1 MQDDADAEAV
11 ARIQELDGQ
20 LEDQATRAR
29 RDSQLATAAAR
40 RMHQRT
46 ASAHERAMVAK
57 RRELAA
63 HARAIELHERAAALQ
78 ERLGHSDRAAN
89 ARQHAEHA
97 RELQERALEEQTAQE
112 AAATRGGGHRAG

>member
-1 MQDDADAEAV
+1 MQDDADAEAA
-11 ARIQELDGQ
+11 ARIQELGEQ
-20 LEDQATRAR
+20 LKDQATQAR
-29 RDSQLATAAAR
+29 RDSQL
-40 RMHQRT
+40 T
-46 ASAHERAMVAK
+46 ASVQERARAAK

-112 AAATRGGGHRAG
+112 AATTQGGGHRAG